1 MKRVLIYLILLVV
14 IFLSIFILFKIE
26 MKDESGQGN
35 IIGKVAEN
43 TDLPTPDRIIYKNKD
58 GKYVIINS
66 DDEEYQLI
74 YNELYR
80 RLNNIDDGKVYTEDE
95 IDKMQEEGC
104 FIEFDYNTKS
114 KNFVFMLENLEIGVI
129 KRFSDSGQVIL
140 RDLKNKDDLIKKL
153 EKWTKDFP
161 KYDFNR
167 EKTYTL
173 EEQLD
178 NIPSYTNLKEV
189 KPEIY
194 QDIIE
199 YNELDYKNFIQ
210 ILGIQSSKNLP
221 EFDAEKETAVITIS
235 KYEIKNIKQNIG
247 NIKYEFGDYQDKY
260 SINILIV
267 SKIVNINCIYYNI
280 NNTKSENSEI
290 INSSDD
296 EDYIVEYYVENG
308 QYYANFNNK
317 KVKIISL
324 DKACDIA
331 DNEAKKE
338 KYQYQSWKSEFYS
351 RGKDK
356 QDEAAVELIS
366 DLSIINKL
374 YLWNKDWQV
383 SDYKNTLMWQIR
395 LFDENDPLTSLYIYV
410 NAINGSIIGAGYSS
424 D

>member
-1 MKRVLIYLILLVV
+1 M
-14 IFLSIFILFKIE
+14 
-26 MKDESGQGN
+26 
-35 IIGKVAEN
+35 
-43 TDLPTPDRIIYKNKD
+43 
-58 GKYVIINS
+58 
-66 DDEEYQLI
+66 
-74 YNELYR
+74 
-80 RLNNIDDGKVYTEDE
+80 
-95 IDKMQEEGC
+95 
-104 FIEFDYNTKS
+104 
-114 KNFVFMLENLEIGVI
+114 
-129 KRFSDSGQVIL
+129 
-140 RDLKNKDDLIKKL
+140 
-153 EKWTKDFP
+153 
-161 KYDFNR
+161 
-167 EKTYTL
+167 

-267 SKIVNINCIYYNI
+267 SKIVNTNCIYYNI